1 MACAQPVLRRAGAN
15 RECTQGRRWREKE
28 VVAED
33 KQKSEPLIVPL
44 KPGNPFHGDSVEGRG
59 GQIVEPEEGKMSETL
74 CSGCVTT
81 RLQRIAELA
90 SKNPTRVFSS
100 VAHVIDVEWVREA
113 YRRTRKDGAVGVDGE
128 DAQAFAA
135 DLEGNLTRLS
145 EELRE
150 GRYRPPPVRRAHIPK
165 SPGQTRP
172 IGIPTFGDK
181 VAQRAVAML
190 VEAIYEQDFV
200 PDSYGF
206 RPGRSAHDALQ
217 ELQKRPTYWGRCWV
231 IEADIKSFFDTL
243 DHGQLRKILDQ
254 RISDGVIRRL
264 IDRWL
269 NAGVLESGRVERAE
283 LGTPQGGVISPLLA
297 NIYLH
302 DALDVWLKRDVRPV
316 LRGGR
321 MRLIRYADD
330 FVILFGNEH
339 DARRVMAVLGK
350 RLGRYGLTLH
360 PDKTRLLSFDSP
372 GLGREGAQKERSFDF
387 LGLTHYWG
395 KSRKGQWVV
404 KRKTAKDRF
413 RRGLKKLKDVLR
425 RMMHAPIAS
434 QHKRLSA
441 MVRGH
446 FNYFGVIGNGDG
458 LKRFSREAE
467 KHWARTLARRSDRA
481 IGWRQFLNLL
491 KRWPLPP
498 VQIREASV

>member
-1 MACAQPVLRRAGAN
+1 
-15 RECTQGRRWREKE
+15 
-28 VVAED
+28 
-33 KQKSEPLIVPL
+33 
-44 KPGNPFHGDSVEGRG
+44 
-59 GQIVEPEEGKMSETL
+59 MSETL
-74 CSGCVTT
+74 RSGSVTT

-90 SKNPTRVFSS
+90 RRNPRRVFSS
-100 VAHVIDVEWVREA
+100 LAHVIDVEWVREA
-113 YRRTRKDGAVGVDGE
+113 YGRTRKDGAVGVDGE
-128 DAQAFAA
+128 NAQAFAA

-165 SPGQTRP
+165 APGQSRP
-172 IGIPTFGDK
+172 IGVPTFRDK

-190 VEAIYEQDFV
+190 MEVIYEQDFV

-206 RPGRSAHDALQ
+206 RPGRSAHHALK
-217 ELQKRPTYWGRCWV
+217 ELQRRPTYWGRCWV

-243 DHGQLRKILDQ
+243 DHGQLRRILDQ

-264 IDRWL
+264 VDRWL
-269 NAGVLESGRVERAE
+269 RAGVLEAGRFLRPE

-302 DALDVWLKRDVRPV
+302 DVLDVWLTRDVRPV

-330 FVILFGNEH
+330 FVILFEDER
-339 DARRVMAVLGK
+339 DARRVMAALGK

-372 GLGREGAQKERSFDF
+372 GLGRDSAQQGRSFDF
-387 LGLTHYWG
+387 LGFTHYWA
-395 KSRKGQWVV
+395 KSQQGRWVV
-404 KRKTAKDRF
+404 KQKTATDRF
-413 RRGLKKLKDVLR
+413 RRGLRKLKEVLR
-425 RMMHAPIAS
+425 RMMHDPIAS
-434 QHKRLSA
+434 QYKRLSA
-441 MVRGH
+441 MLRGH
-446 FNYFGVIGNGDG
+446 FNYFGVISNGSG
-458 LKRFSREAE
+458 LSRFNQQAVR
-467 KHWARTLARRSDRA
+467 HWQRTLARRSDSA
-481 IGWRQFLNLL
+481 IGWSQLKSLL

-498 VQIREASV
+498 PQLRKQPS